1 MWCRGHSIHTVIDLI
16 GLSPLLIDKDYRD
29 KDDDL
34 CHDAKKGPE
43 SSQAT
48 ADTQVD
54 FVSSYAEVVTS
65 RANVV
70 PEVTVDVQVVNGQT
84 GLVGGILDL
93 IFDSSIGDTLRVIF
107 KKQVSNKA
115 VNLLQ
120 NKNKQKKPNPKPVS
134 FTVKLS
140 QNYAPFSELEY
151 DHIYS
156 ETLRLLMIMRVFF
169 FLNIIVMLRYAL

>member
-1 MWCRGHSIHTVIDLI
+1 MLIAISILNKYGCNEWCRGHSIHTVIDLI
-16 GLSPLLIDKDYRD
+16 RLSPLLIDKDYRD

-54 FVSSYAEVVTS
+54 FVSSHAEFVTS

-93 IFDSSIGDTLRVIF
+93 IFVSSIGDTLRV
-107 KKQVSNKA
+107 
-115 VNLLQ
+115 
-120 NKNKQKKPNPKPVS
+120 
-134 FTVKLS
+134 
-140 QNYAPFSELEY
+140 SE
-151 DHIYS
+151 
-156 ETLRLLMIMRVFF
+156 
-169 FLNIIVMLRYAL
+169 

>member
-1 MWCRGHSIHTVIDLI
+1 MPHILVFVVCIRIALQRSRSVIDLI

-54 FVSSYAEVVTS
+54 FVSSYAEFVTS

-93 IFDSSIGDTLRVIF
+93 IFVSSIGDT
-107 KKQVSNKA
+107 
-115 VNLLQ
+115 NLGFL
-120 NKNKQKKPNPKPVS
+120 V
-134 FTVKLS
+134 VL
-140 QNYAPFSELEY
+140 LEPEP
-151 DHIYS
+151 IS
-156 ETLRLLMIMRVFF
+156 R
-169 FLNIIVMLRYAL
+169 